1 MAQGSPDARE
11 KLGGADR
18 LGQIIIRAEVERTY
32 LFLFLRAGGEDDD
45 RDAGPGADLADDL
58 YAVHVWKP
66 QVEENQIRALGRDDR
81 KCFFSRVC
89 GGNAVILCGQG
100 GGDEVADVFF
110 IFY

>member
-1 MAQGSPDARE
+1 MDGIE
-11 KLGGADR
+11 
-18 LGQIIIRAEVERTY
+18 IIRQVRTWSSVPIIV
-32 LFLFLRAGGEDDD
+32 LSARTQEQEKVRALDL
-45 RDAGPGADLADDL
+45 GADLADDL

>member
-45 RDAGPGADLADDL
+45 RTLDQVRTWRMISMPSMSGSPRSRRIRSGHWDVMIGSASFPVC
-58 YAVHVWKP
+58 AV
-66 QVEENQIRALGRDDR
+66 EMR
-81 KCFFSRVC
+81 
-89 GGNAVILCGQG
+89 
-100 GGDEVADVFF
+100 
-110 IFY
+110 

>member
-45 RDAGPGADLADDL
+45 RDAGPGADLARRIRSGHWDVMIGSASFPVC
-58 YAVHVWKP
+58 AV
-66 QVEENQIRALGRDDR
+66 EMR
-81 KCFFSRVC
+81 
-89 GGNAVILCGQG
+89 
-100 GGDEVADVFF
+100 
-110 IFY
+110 

>member
-58 YAVHVWKP
+58 HAEGPQFLNVVVQCLALYPMIGSASFPVCAV
-66 QVEENQIRALGRDDR
+66 EMR
-81 KCFFSRVC
+81 
-89 GGNAVILCGQG
+89 
-100 GGDEVADVFF
+100 
-110 IFY
+110 